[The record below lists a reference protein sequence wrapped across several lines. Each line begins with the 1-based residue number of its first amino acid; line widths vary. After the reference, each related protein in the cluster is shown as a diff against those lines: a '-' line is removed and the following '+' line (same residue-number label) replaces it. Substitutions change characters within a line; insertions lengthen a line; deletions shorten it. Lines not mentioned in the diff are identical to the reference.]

1 MICGR
6 LGTLVWDRRKRRT
19 VGKGDAFPPV
29 RVEGAWPPVV
39 DQQFFQD
46 AKRKR
51 EARAP
56 RVTHPRVVSSRYL
69 LSGLIRCKR
78 CETAFTGTVAKSGQ
92 YSYYVCNSSRRK
104 GRGSCK
110 AAHLPKNKVEDF
122 VVERIRNSILTPE
135 NLEDLLRLTN
145 EELLE
150 TSQEYSELLDIL
162 KSQISDV
169 DYRLEKLYDALETGA
184 VEGSQLAPRITSLI
198 EKKRDL
204 EISRSETE
212 ENLRHQALEVADPK
226 VIFSYVKHLK
236 EVLDKSSLDDQKAF
250 IRSFVNGVEVG
261 EDALTL
267 LYTLPGLTDSQPL
280 TAESTVLPIV
290 EFGSPGRIRTYD
302 PSVNSRLLYH

>member
-1 MICGR
+1 M
-6 LGTLVWDRRKRRT
+6 
-19 VGKGDAFPPV
+19 
-29 RVEGAWPPVV
+29 
-39 DQQFFQD
+39 
-46 AKRKR
+46 
-51 EARAP
+51 
-56 RVTHPRVVSSRYL
+56 
-69 LSGLIRCKR
+69 
-78 CETAFTGTVAKSGQ
+78 
-92 YSYYVCNSSRRK
+92 
-104 GRGSCK
+104 
-110 AAHLPKNKVEDF
+110 
-122 VVERIRNSILTPE
+122 
-135 NLEDLLRLTN
+135 
-145 EELLE
+145 LE

-204 EISRSETE
+204 ERSRSETE

-261 EDALTL
+261 EDDLTL

-290 EFGSPGRIRTYD
+290 EFGSRFASKGRTF
-302 PSVNSRLLYH
+302 SRLGVNQSRILVREISDGIPLREKISRIGWA